1 MKDSFKKTLLSPF
14 LNTLTPIIFLQDIR
28 KAHQRTT
35 TSQERKRKNIEKEE
49 RREKEVDLNGE
60 SLLCC
65 YVILK
70 LSNICFCF
78 VFSLFFFCSV
88 ERNVFHFIF
97 VTFSSP

>member
-14 LNTLTPIIFLQDIR
+14 LNTLTPMIFLQDIR

-78 VFSLFFFCSV
+78 VFSFFFFFV
-88 ERNVFHFIF
+88 RLKETYFILF
-97 VTFSSP
+97 L